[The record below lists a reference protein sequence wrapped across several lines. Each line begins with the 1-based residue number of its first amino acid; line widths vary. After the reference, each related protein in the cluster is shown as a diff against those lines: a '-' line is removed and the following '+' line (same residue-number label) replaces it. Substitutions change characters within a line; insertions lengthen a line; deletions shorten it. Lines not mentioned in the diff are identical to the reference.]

1 VCVCGTETFGT
12 DTGGTVTDGVLT
24 VPTGVGTVTEGT
36 VLPWGSVM
44 APLNPTSAARLEV
57 NSPTTSATTTA
68 IFRGMTG

>member
-1 VCVCGTETFGT
+1 
-12 DTGGTVTDGVLT
+12 VLT

-44 APLNPTSAARLEV
+44 APLNPTSAAKLEV